1 MKDRRDSRT
10 SARCESEFAIKR
22 ERLRQAFFL
31 KKGYGS
37 LAEASAKRLYEL
49 ELHYAKQRIKEGTPE
64 SIFEIEGDP
73 SEKSI

>member
-31 KKGYGS
+31 KQGYGS

-64 SIFEIEGDP
+64 SIFEIEDDP